1 MLAGSQ
7 TLKSA
12 LLNDMAL
19 GNHKSLELD
28 LYPCKLNDVILKN
41 HSYFY
46 DDDKGQ
52 QPSKQQKPDA
62 SAAEKYPDLDAAQKL
77 Q

>member
-28 LYPCKLNDVILKN
+28 LYPSKLNDVFSKTIHTSTTMTKANSPQSSKN
-41 HSYFY
+41 
-46 DDDKGQ
+46 
-52 QPSKQQKPDA
+52 
-62 SAAEKYPDLDAAQKL
+62 LML
-77 Q
+77 QLLRSTQT